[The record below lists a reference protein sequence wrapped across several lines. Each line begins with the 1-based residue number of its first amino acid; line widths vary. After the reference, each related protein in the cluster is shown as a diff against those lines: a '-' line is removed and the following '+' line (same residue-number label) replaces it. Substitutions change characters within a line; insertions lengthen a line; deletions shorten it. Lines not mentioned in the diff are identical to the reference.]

1 MARLLQD
8 TDSVILHPTSDTST
22 SSNPVFVGGRFSIYI
37 SDTPLAAVIT
47 NNVSGVDL
55 MVNNSNPIKN
65 EDGGG
70 MGGPDAGYSGTYS
83 EDANFATRWV
93 PWFNIRTSSAYDK
106 STVISYDKPVRY
118 IALSADANASLKQCF
133 SGSLSGFVY
142 SDYSACKTH

>member
-1 MARLLQD
+1 MARILQHNENMLLQA
-8 TDSVILHPTSDTST
+8 TSDA
-22 SSNPVFVGGRFSIYI
+22 SSSSSPIYVGGRFTLAI
-37 SDTPLAAVIT
+37 SDSLSATVLDATTAVY
-47 NNVSGVDL
+47 L

-142 SDYSACKTH
+142 SDSSACKTH